1 MKISEAIATMADLAK
16 KSSCDDFDII
26 GYDSSSESVE
36 VFEGKVS
43 STEIQSA
50 SAIGIRAFKNGRPG
64 VAFTEKLSPEA
75 LQICLSDALSHTELT
90 DAVKFS
96 VADLQPAVETNFDH
110 MSPEYETI
118 GFGDLTQFAI
128 ELENTARNLDKR
140 IENVP
145 YTGAGRSSGKSYFF
159 NSRGVSHEHAAQE
172 FSAYSAAVGVLG
184 EQKKMGFYSNSRLKF
199 SDLPALKIAE
209 RAVERTVEQ
218 LGAAPVPHGKYT
230 VLFTNRVSG
239 QIMSLYQSPFF
250 AELAIRGQSRLK
262 GKLGEMIAAPR
273 LTLISEAHAP
283 LLKGSR
289 ARDGEGVP
297 TRNLDVIRDG
307 RFVNFLYNLEAAA
320 IDKVTPTGN
329 AVRSV
334 SSKAGTGFKNLV
346 VTPGEKTAQQL
357 ISAGTVLV
365 IDKLE
370 GAAGCSAVSGELSIG
385 AQGYLC
391 VDGKRMQP
399 VDRIT
404 LSSNYFEMLKNIE
417 AVSSEYN
424 DQYSS
429 VRVPDLLIGGI
440 SVAG

>member
-1 MKISEAIATMADLAK
+1 MKISEAISAMADLAK
-16 KSSCDDFDII
+16 ASACKDFDIV
-26 GYDSSSESVE
+26 GYDSFSESVE

-43 STEIQSA
+43 NSEIQSA
-50 SAIGIRAFKNGRPG
+50 SAIGIRVFKNSRPG

-75 LQICLSDALSHTELT
+75 LKICLGDALSHTELT
-90 DAVKFS
+90 DPVQFS
-96 VADLQPAVETNFDH
+96 VADPESAIDTNFDH
-110 MSPEYETI
+110 MSPEYDAI
-118 GFGDLTQFAI
+118 GFSDLTKLAI
-128 ELENTARNLDKR
+128 ELENEARSLDKR

-145 YTGAGRSSGKSYFF
+145 YTGAGRSSGRSFF
-159 NSRGVSHEHAAQE
+159 LNSRGVSYEHASQE
-172 FSAYSAAVGVLG
+172 FSAYSAAVGILG

-199 SDLPALKIAE
+199 SDLPALGIAR

-230 VLFTNRVSG
+230 ILFTNRVSG
-239 QIMSLYQSPFF
+239 QIMSLYQSAYF

-262 GKLGEMIAAPR
+262 GRLGEVIAAPH
-273 LTLISEAHAP
+273 LTLVSQAHAP

-297 TRNLDVIRDG
+297 TRDLDVIRNG
-307 RFVNFLYNLEAAA
+307 KFVNFLYNLEAAA
-320 IDKVTPTGN
+320 IDKVSPTGN

-346 VTPGEKTAQQL
+346 VSPGERTAQQL
-357 ISAGTVLV
+357 IAAGTVLV

-370 GAAGCSAVSGELSIG
+370 GAAGCSAISGELSIG

-391 VDGKRMQP
+391 VDGKRTQP

-404 LSSNYFEMLKNIE
+404 LSSNYFDMLKNIE

-440 SVAG
+440 AVAG